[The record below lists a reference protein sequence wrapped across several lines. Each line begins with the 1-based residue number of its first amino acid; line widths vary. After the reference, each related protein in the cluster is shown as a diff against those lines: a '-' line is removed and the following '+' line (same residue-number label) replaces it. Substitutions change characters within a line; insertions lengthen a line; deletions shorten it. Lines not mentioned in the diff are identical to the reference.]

1 MASETWDIII
11 VGAGSAGCLLANR
24 LSAPPER
31 KRVLLLEAGGPDSH
45 PMIKVPIGFTRL
57 MYDPS
62 VTYPY
67 MTEPEPHLDGRRVSV
82 VRGKVLGGCSAI
94 NGMIYMRGQ
103 RQDYDDWAALPGCT
117 GWSFAELLPY
127 FKRSEGYQVDETP
140 NPFHGRDGELDVTR
154 VATTYPITEAYMAAA
169 EQVGIARNSD
179 LNGARQEGIGFADV
193 NMRKGRRWSSADAF
207 LSRSVRRRDNLEVRL
222 HTLAR
227 RLVLEGKRVVGVEIE
242 DAQGQ
247 VKRLQ
252 ASEVVLSAGAYN
264 TPPLLELSGI
274 GDPKVLQGL
283 GIDVCHPLGG
293 VGASLQDH
301 LQLWVQQG
309 VKTRQTLSEDGKFP
323 RVVWSV
329 LRYLATRKG
338 PLAFPAASVGAFVST
353 TPGERPIFQLHFT
366 PGAGAMDE
374 HGRMGA
380 SPEPGVNST
389 VCVIRPTSR
398 GTVHAADNDPRTPP
412 RILHNYLSTEHDRTL
427 SIEGF
432 RLQRRIYAA
441 EPFARYATHELNPGP
456 EVQSDD
462 EILDFWRRE

>member
-1 MASETWDIII
+1 
-11 VGAGSAGCLLANR
+11 
-24 LSAPPER
+24 
-31 KRVLLLEAGGPDSH
+31 
-45 PMIKVPIGFTRL
+45 
-57 MYDPS
+57 
-62 VTYPY
+62 
-67 MTEPEPHLDGRRVSV
+67 
-82 VRGKVLGGCSAI
+82 
-94 NGMIYMRGQ
+94 
-103 RQDYDDWAALPGCT
+103 
-117 GWSFAELLPY
+117 
-127 FKRSEGYQVDETP
+127 
-140 NPFHGRDGELDVTR
+140 
-154 VATTYPITEAYMAAA
+154 
-169 EQVGIARNSD
+169 
-179 LNGARQEGIGFADV
+179 
-193 NMRKGRRWSSADAF
+193 
-207 LSRSVRRRDNLEVRL
+207 RL

-374 HGRMGA
+374 HGRMVA

-462 EILDFWRRE
+462 EILDFWRREAMSVYHPVGSARMGAADDPGAVVDHELRVHGLEGVRVVDASIFPQIPSGNTHAPVVAVAERAADLILGRPLLPPDSDM